1 VEEVASSEALDL
13 GSVAALVEAAG
24 AGSAVV
30 EVGGV
35 EVLAAVAL
43 EEVAQVAVGNRRSI
57 NPEAELTELVPR
69 LREAAGKNLVS
80 VIVYGSAAGKDFR
93 RDYSDI
99 NVLVVANK
107 LPLEGLKALVSVMHW
122 WLDRGHPAFVIFTRE
137 EIERA
142 ADVFS
147 IELYDMKQRHRVLEG
162 EDLLANLPISMA
174 MHRVQL
180 EHELRTSLLRLRQAY
195 IANPQE
201 DAVLNLML
209 QSISSFGT
217 LFRHVMIALGH
228 EPPAHRRDVT
238 VKLGELVGFD
248 PKPFLEIFA
257 MRESRSHAL
266 HVDDI
271 FRQYLFD
278 IEQVIHWVDR
288 KLDGA

>member
-1 VEEVASSEALDL
+1 VA
-13 GSVAALVEAAG
+13 VEA
-24 AGSAVV
+24 GSGDLVA
-30 EVGGV
+30 E
-35 EVLAAVAL
+35 AL
-43 EEVAQVAVGNRRSI
+43 EEVAQVAVGNSRKTI

-80 VIVYGSAAGKDFR
+80 VIVYGSAASKDFR

-107 LPLEGLKALVSVMHW
+107 LPLEGLKALIPVMHW
-122 WLDRGHPAFVIFTRE
+122 WRDRGHPPLVIFTRE

-147 IELYDMKQRHRVLEG
+147 IELYDMKHRHRVMDG
-162 EDLLANLPISMA
+162 EDVFATLQVPMA

-180 EHELRTSLLRLRQAY
+180 EHELRTSLLRLRQGY
-195 IANPQE
+195 IAEPQE
-201 DAVLNLML
+201 EAVLNLML

-217 LFRHVMIALGH
+217 LFRHVLVAVGQ

-248 PKPFLEIFA
+248 PKPFLEIFD
-257 MRESRSHAL
+257 MREGRSHAL
-266 HVDDI
+266 HVNET
-271 FRQYLFD
+271 FRQYLFI
-278 IEQVIHWVDR
+278 IEQVITWVDR
-288 KLDGA
+288 KLDHA

>member
-1 VEEVASSEALDL
+1 MA
-13 GSVAALVEAAG
+13 
-24 AGSAVV
+24 
-30 EVGGV
+30 
-35 EVLAAVAL
+35 AL
-43 EEVAQVAVGNRRSI
+43 EEVAQVAVGNQKSI

-69 LREAAGKNLVS
+69 LRESAGRNLIS

-107 LPLEGLKALVSVMHW
+107 LPLEGLKALVPVMTW
-122 WLDRGHPAFVIFTRE
+122 WRERGHPALVVFTRE

-147 IELYDMKQRHRVLEG
+147 IELYDMKHRHRVLEG
-162 EDLLANLPISMA
+162 EDVFEKLQIPMA

-180 EHELRTSLLRLRQAY
+180 EHELRTNLLRLRQSY
-195 IANPQE
+195 ISDPRE

-217 LFRHVMIALGH
+217 LFRHVLIALGQ
-228 EPPAHRRDVT
+228 EPPAHRREVT

-248 PKPFLEIFA
+248 PKPFLEIFE
-257 MRESRSHAL
+257 MREGRSHAL
-266 HVDDI
+266 HVDDT
-271 FRQYLFD
+271 FRQYLFV
-278 IEQVIHWVDR
+278 IEQVVSWVDK
-288 KLDGA
+288 KLDGSS